1 MLVLLSS
8 LAWANCSLEALDAE
22 LQAAK
27 LAAEGGRLDRRR
39 RRVILDQLACTREPV
54 DPHRVAEVHTVL
66 GLFQHQQGD
75 TDMAARHLLAAWEA
89 APLVPAAIV
98 VPEELQAAH
107 MQLQEEH
114 FQAQRPVT
122 SLDAMEPTRVDGL
135 FATWRTTGMPALLQ
149 PNGRGVE
156 LVTPSSR
163 SGTSTAKKGGPNT
176 GLLVAGVVAAVAGG
190 GMYGGAWAARGS
202 YNDAVATGA
211 DDATIKG
218 AHSTNRALS
227 VASVGALGLGGVLIG
242 LSF

>member
-1 MLVLLSS
+1 MLFLLSS
-8 LAWANCSLEALDAE
+8 LAWANCTLEALDAE

-54 DPHRVAEVHTVL
+54 DPQRIAEVHTVL
-66 GLFQHQQGD
+66 GLFQHQLGD
-75 TDMAARHLLAAWEA
+75 TDLGARHLLAAWEA
-89 APLVPAAIV
+89 APLTPPAIAVPD
-98 VPEELQAAH
+98 ELRAAH
-107 MQLQEEH
+107 MQLQEQH
-114 FQAQRPVT
+114 FAALRPVAT
-122 SLDAMEPTRVDGL
+122 LPGIEPTRVDGL

-156 LVTPSSR
+156 LVTPSTR
-163 SGTSTAKKGGPNT
+163 GATATTKKGGPNT
-176 GLLVAGVVAAVAGG
+176 GLLVAGAIAAVAGG

-211 DDATIKG
+211 DDDTIRG

-227 VASVGALGLGGVLIG
+227 IASVGALGLGGVLIG